1 MTAASATTAPPPL
14 QAVPASVVDDAAFEA
29 FASCRFQEAARLA
42 AEELAQ
48 QQKEPHE
55 DDSQVTT
62 LNGLTQGV
70 SLPCLLSGGD
80 IEKEGGAARIL
91 IRLQEHCAR

>member
-1 MTAASATTAPPPL
+1 MTASPAPPPL

-29 FASCRFQEAARLA
+29 FASCRFQGAARLA

-48 QQKEPHE
+48 DKAPYQ
-55 DDSQVTT
+55 DT
-62 LNGLTQGV
+62 LKRPTQGV
-70 SLPCLLSGGD
+70 SLSCSLSDGEV
-80 IEKEGGAARIL
+80 EKEGEKARIL

>member
-14 QAVPASVVDDAAFEA
+14 QAVPASVVYDAAFEA

-48 QQKEPHE
+48 QQEPHE
-55 DDSQVTT
+55 NDSQVTT